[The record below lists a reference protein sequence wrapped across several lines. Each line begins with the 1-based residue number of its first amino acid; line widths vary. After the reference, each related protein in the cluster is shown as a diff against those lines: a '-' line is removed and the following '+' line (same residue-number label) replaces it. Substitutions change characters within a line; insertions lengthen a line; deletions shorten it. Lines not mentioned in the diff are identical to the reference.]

1 MTRDEMSKI
10 IDQALRTYCG
20 PLPDYI
26 TNAIV
31 AKQPKT
37 GPLDTLMDQ
46 IAGLRERLKSAEH
59 TLEVTKAD
67 REYWKARSEQPHT
80 HDDNPVIIAL
90 RKEIRQ
96 HLDTIERLTATR
108 CEMKREIER
117 LKGTVKEWM
126 ESFTALKEE
135 QRKLGCDLEREKAS
149 NLDLKSKL
157 EELTGVAD
165 EFEKENQ
172 TLRND
177 RDVAMRK
184 LEEARA
190 AQPHFYNPSTQHMGD
205 CTVCGM
211 GQFAPQHDVAQWK
224 ARAEKC
230 ELHLQDWHQMHDSER
245 DRRRDADR
253 RAEHLRDKLDKAEAI
268 IDATKKALLP

>member
-108 CEMKREIER
+108 CEMKRE
-117 LKGTVKEWM
+117 
-126 ESFTALKEE
+126 
-135 QRKLGCDLEREKAS
+135 KAS

-245 DRRRDADR
+245 DRRRDADL